1 MERLIYQIA
10 QHQEKLTQMGGT
22 VRFDLPEGS
31 IMICPKGHVSNDYQ
45 TADCSFR
52 TTTTVLQSLINGH
65 IDPMSAVITGKLK
78 FAGNVMVALKLKEL
92 FC

>member
-1 MERLIYQIA
+1 MENLINKIA
-10 QHQEKLTQMGGT
+10 LHREKLTTLGGS

-31 IMICPKGHVSNDYQ
+31 IHICPKGHVKDDYQ

-52 TTTTVLQSLINGH
+52 TTSTVLQCLIDGH

-92 FC
+92 FS